1 MKILSLSGFMG
12 CGKSSVG
19 RILSGLTGAAFID
32 LDEYIENRSGEK
44 IPEIFASE
52 GEAGFRTKE
61 KECLRDIISGSCDK
75 EGLLILSLG
84 GGTLT
89 VAECAE
95 IIHKDTLC
103 IYLKAS
109 ADTLAANLA
118 NDYASRPMLAT
129 ESGLSASEDKK
140 AEGTGIPDALRKRIG
155 DLMSA
160 REEVYESAAHIIINT
175 DGQDLAAIAG
185 QIVSILKSRRY
196 WA

>member
-1 MKILSLSGFMG
+1 MG

-32 LDEYIENRSGEK
+32 LDEYIENRSGKK

-118 NDYASRPMLAT
+118 NDYAGRPMLAT
-129 ESGLSASEDKK
+129 EAGLSASKDKK

-175 DGQDLAAIAG
+175 DGQDFTAIAG
-185 QIVSILKSRRY
+185 QIVPLLKSRHY